1 MTFKLALKG
10 FRSLMYRSGR
20 VYNFLSNKIY
30 DVRGKYFFISKLIG
44 KNKKILDLPCGTGF
58 LTRFLHPSNIYEG
71 WDINNRFLNK
81 LKKDWMRGKS
91 KMKYIS
97 VKQKNILD
105 FHNYSEEKVDV
116 IVLCDILHHINPS
129 HFTLVENA
137 KIHAR
142 KVIVCEPIAVKPKDI
157 KAYTRFI
164 RIFLK
169 IGKFFPEKLYKLIDF
184 LFLDNDGVNSYK
196 KRLTWNHNNK
206 SIKSLY
212 KKMGFEKIYEIKDN
226 YIGVWDSNN

>member
-1 MTFKLALKG
+1 MTFKSAFQG

-30 DVRGKYFFISKLIG
+30 DIKGKYLTISKLIG
-44 KNKKILDLPCGTGF
+44 KNKYILDLACGTGF

-71 WDINNRFLNK
+71 WDINHKFLNK

-91 KMKYIS
+91 KIKHVII
-97 VKQKNILD
+97 KQKDLFN
-105 FHNYSEEKVDV
+105 FHEYPKEKVDV

-137 KIHAR
+137 KIHAK

-157 KAYTRFI
+157 KANTWFI
-164 RIFLK
+164 RIFVN
-169 IGKFFPEKLYKLIDF
+169 IGRFFPEKLYKLIDF
-184 LFLDNDGVNSYK
+184 LFLDNDGVNTYK

-206 SIKSLY
+206 SIKTLY
-212 KKMGFEKIYEIKDN
+212 MNMGFERIYEIKGN
-226 YIGVWDSNN
+226 YIGVWDSYN

>member
-1 MTFKLALKG
+1 MTFKSALQG

-30 DVRGKYFFISKLIG
+30 DVRRKYLSISKLIG
-44 KNKKILDLPCGTGF
+44 KNKHILDLACGTGF

-71 WDINNRFLNK
+71 WDINHRFLTK
-81 LKKDWMRGKS
+81 LKKDWMRGKT
-91 KMKYIS
+91 KTIYIS

-157 KAYTRFI
+157 KANTRFI

-169 IGKFFPEKLYKLIDF
+169 IGKLFPEKLYKLIDF